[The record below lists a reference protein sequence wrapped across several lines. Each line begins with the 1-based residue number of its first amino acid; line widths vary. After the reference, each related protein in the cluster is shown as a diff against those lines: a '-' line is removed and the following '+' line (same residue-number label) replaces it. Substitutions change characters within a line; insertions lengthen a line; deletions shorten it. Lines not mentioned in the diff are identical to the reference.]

1 MQELISPGAN
11 MKRLFA
17 LLCPLLFLAG
27 CVAVPYDAETVYYPA
42 PTVSAHISSG
52 NYYPYSRPYPY
63 YQPPVY
69 VAPAP
74 VIVPPPRHFNYNR
87 NVRPG
92 MQNYPHPR
100 NDGVRD
106 RPRQDLQRRDGGRP
120 EWQERG
126 GGRSD
131 GQHNRQRDGH
141 RNWQRDGQRDGP
153 QDGQRDG
160 RRGDFRNR

>member
-1 MQELISPGAN
+1 
-11 MKRLFA
+11 MKRLLA
-17 LLCPLLFLAG
+17 LLCPPIFLAG

-74 VIVPPPRHFNYNR
+74 VIVPPPVRFNYSR

-92 MQNYPHPR
+92 THHHSHPR
-100 NDGVRD
+100 
-106 RPRQDLQRRDGGRP
+106 QEWQRRDGGRP
-120 EWQERG
+120 QWQGRD
-126 GGRSD
+126 GGRGHWQRDGQSD
-131 GQHNRQRDGH
+131 GQRDGH
-141 RNWQRDGQRDGP
+141 R
-153 QDGQRDG
+153 
-160 RRGDFRNR
+160 GDFRGR